1 MMFCLFVNDFDSRA
15 VIWSVVPSSE
25 SCGTKAI
32 SLKSAKLD
40 FTLYLLL
47 GLIPMN
53 LFVCLKPFLY
63 PVVASELVLTFKW
76 VLRYET
82 VDGWTG

>member
-1 MMFCLFVNDFDSRA
+1 MFCLFVNDFYNRT

-25 SCGTKAI
+25 CFGPKAI

>member
-1 MMFCLFVNDFDSRA
+1 MFCLFVIDFDSRT

-25 SCGTKAI
+25 SGTKAI

-63 PVVASELVLTFKW
+63 PVVTSELVLTFKC